1 MANASLFNERE
12 PITGNRSND
21 SNKIFVTDFNS
32 TPALAYVDIKLSS
45 TTNQKL
51 EISMKSELYTIVAV
65 QSL

>member
-1 MANASLFNERE
+1 MANASLFNESE

-45 TTNQKL
+45 TTIKN
-51 EISMKSELYTIVAV
+51 
-65 QSL
+65 